1 MSGAV
6 HTFAV
11 PDWNDL
17 ADARE
22 QSLAAGERLAEDAA
36 EDHSNE
42 CSCGGADEVAKLTV
56 KLAKVHMLL
65 KAIRRVTPRPARA
78 ESADDEPLELAVIG
92 HAAAI
97 ATIHARI
104 DLYLGRG

>member
-1 MSGAV
+1 MSTV

-36 EDHSNE
+36 DSTAE
-42 CSCGGADEVAKLTV
+42 CSCGSADEVARLTV

-104 DLYLGRG
+104 DLYLGRA

>member
-1 MSGAV
+1 MAA

-36 EDHSNE
+36 DAAAD
-42 CSCGGADEVAKLTV
+42 CCCGSADEVAKLTV

-104 DLYLGRG
+104 DLYLGRS